1 MKPEF
6 LAHISASHEQ
16 HPGPQRNLDT
26 KQRSDAF
33 FRLFSTLTALA
44 KKKWIQP
51 NDVPELIVG
60 ALLVGMDATA
70 TLKVQKDVRS
80 TVEALCAIL
89 PDEDTA
95 KPNGV
100 EASVFKKLLS
110 LARTFA
116 SSEEDKETQPGL
128 EVANQARLMDLFI
141 GGCKPAMR
149 ISRAVAHALI
159 TRTDTK
165 AGEME
170 ECEYSALPELDRI
183 LETMSEKRGVFDVL
197 KFDRADEKVVQAL
210 KKEDKA
216 ASDDDEAD
224 NDESDDGDESDGEPE
239 PEPEEIKPK
248 KKEFD
253 YDELNDRMVVLA
265 KALSGLADYVKVEKE
280 EARTKKEKERAER
293 AEELAVRGGSVAS
306 SRLSGRAE
314 QERELTGLEAVK
326 ICLDGLHGRI
336 GMSFLF
342 LGFFLVLSNRELMS
356 YCYVVVYSRYA
367 RCSSR

>member
-51 NDVPELIVG
+51 NDVPDLVVG

-100 EASVFKKLLS
+100 EASVFKKVLS

-116 SSEEDKETQPGL
+116 PSEEDKETQAGL

-216 ASDDDEAD
+216 ASDGDEAD
-224 NDESDDGDESDGEPE
+224 DNEGDDDESDGE

-280 EARTKKEKERAER
+280 EARAKKDKERAER

-336 GMSFLF
+336 GMSFLS
-342 LGFFLVLSNRELMS
+342 LGFFFVLLNGELTG
-356 YCYVVVYSRYA
+356 VVYSRYA
-367 RCSSR
+367 RCSS